1 MSTAAELLAD
11 LIGPACDAWPGPT
24 PAKAAKAANPEHSCG
39 LAGDLVPCEALRIP
53 ANCEQRTAGAAVD
66 SQTFAAVRN
75 RQTGPESKQPCGLSQ
90 DSQDSQGWAPTCTAA
105 ASLDLAAVAW
115 TNADIARFT
124 DRRARLLRW
133 GWADADA
140 ERMAERLVI
149 RDRGGDLRVSCT
161 ECVHYRP
168 GRCGNHKAAALLSPE
183 VGRDL
188 AALLQRCPGFS
199 A

>member
-1 MSTAAELLAD
+1 MGRAVGKWTARLAEKTGAPPREGTDETDKRGLLSVLAVTPGGGAGE
-11 LIGPACDAWPGPT
+11 ISAAPMPAC
-24 PAKAAKAANPEHSCG
+24 
-39 LAGDLVPCEALRIP
+39 
-53 ANCEQRTAGAAVD
+53 
-66 SQTFAAVRN
+66 
-75 RQTGPESKQPCGLSQ
+75 
-90 DSQDSQGWAPTCTAA
+90 APLIDCT
-105 ASLDLAAVAW
+105 DLAAMAW
-115 TNADIARFT
+115 TDADIARFL

-140 ERMAERLVI
+140 ERTAERLVI
-149 RDRGGDLRVSCT
+149 RDRGGDVRVSCT
-161 ECVHYRP
+161 ECMHYRP